1 MADVPRP
8 VAFGALSLAL
18 LLGPGL
24 VLLLVNGPAPEREA
38 MWMGL
43 ANDMFVGFIVASA
56 VMIMLLLA
64 YGDSRDRPAA
74 PILGLLMLLFF
85 GFTLGL
91 WLLQVS
97 DLIGDA
103 SSPLAQFFSELV
115 HLAPVGLG
123 LVLAGLVSLLVA
135 GLGLRTFALEESER
149 PQS

>member
-8 VAFGALSLAL
+8 LAFGALSLAL

-24 VLLLVNGPAPEREA
+24 VLLLANGPAPEREA

-97 DLIGDA
+97 NLIGDA
-103 SSPLAQFFSELV
+103 SSPLARFFSELV

-149 PQS
+149 PRS

>member
-24 VLLLVNGPAPEREA
+24 VLLLANGPAPEREA

-74 PILGLLMLLFF
+74 PVLGLLMLLFF

-97 DLIGDA
+97 NLIGDA
-103 SSPLAQFFSELV
+103 SSPLARFFSELV

-135 GLGLRTFALEESER
+135 GLGLRTFAIEESER
-149 PQS
+149 PRS

>member
-24 VLLLVNGPAPEREA
+24 VLLLANGPVPEREA

-97 DLIGDA
+97 NLIGDA
-103 SSPLAQFFSELV
+103 SSPLARFFSELV

-149 PQS
+149 PRS